1 MNKDEQIKK
10 VLSDYAAGRL
20 SVRETK
26 KLEHLILKYPPGEPW
41 GWKDGAHRDSMK
53 ERIKAGIEAQE
64 KTKARVRWINIRV
77 AVTIA
82 AALVCFFIFFY
93 LYLTPNAGGTF
104 YPVAQAR
111 TYTSD
116 KVLMILP
123 NGKQIQLKDTAS
135 FVHLKNNLGLEGIN
149 SLALENNITLKV
161 PAQKQFKLTLEDG
174 TNVWLNAGST
184 LEFPT
189 TLDKQATRKVVL
201 DGEGY
206 FEVASDKKHP
216 FLVLAGGTE
225 VKVTGTKFNVH
236 AFEGD
241 QVVKTSLI
249 EGIVTFCMDHK
260 EYKLAPGVEV
270 LADTKSKKLTPQSF
284 DPDKLLSWKEGYFVF
299 DSMELVDIMKAVS
312 RWYNISVVAKA
323 PIKNK
328 KIGGTFPKNVPLV
341 DFLKDLTLLS
351 GVEFK
356 INGKEVQIIN

>member
-1 MNKDEQIKK
+1 MNKDEQLKK

-26 KLEHLILKYPPGEPW
+26 KLEHLILKHPPGEPW
-41 GWKDGAHRDSMK
+41 DWKDGAHRDSMK
-53 ERIKAGIEAQE
+53 ERIKAGIEADSAA
-64 KTKARVRWINIRV
+64 KAKIRWINIRIAV
-77 AVTIA
+77 AIA
-82 AALVCFFIFFY
+82 ATLICFFIFLY
-93 LYLTPNAGGTF
+93 LYLTPNADGPF

-123 NGKQIQLKDTAS
+123 NGKQLQLQDTAS
-135 FVHLKNNLGLEGIN
+135 FVHLKNNLGLESIN
-149 SLALENNITLKV
+149 PLALENNITLKV
-161 PAQKQFKLTLEDG
+161 PSQKQFKLILEDG
-174 TNVWLNAGST
+174 TAVWLNAGST
-184 LEFPT
+184 LKFPT
-189 TLDKQATRKVVL
+189 TLDKQITRKVVL

-206 FEVASDKKHP
+206 FEVASDKRHP
-216 FLVLAGGTE
+216 FLVLVGGTE

-249 EGIVTFCMDHK
+249 EGIVTFCVDQK
-260 EYKLAPGVEV
+260 EHKLAPGVEV
-270 LADTKSKKLTPQSF
+270 VADTKSKKLAYQSF
-284 DPDKLLSWKEGYFVF
+284 DPNKLLSWKEGYFVF
-299 DSMELVDIMKAVS
+299 DNMDLVDVMKAVS
-312 RWYNISVVAKA
+312 RWYNISVVAKV

-328 KIGGTFPKNVPLV
+328 KIGGTFPKNVQLV

-351 GVEFK
+351 GIEFK